1 MAYKTP
7 EQMLEIIKNEHLLTD
22 ACMTI
27 IDGRNEFGFHAA
39 EVPSGSVKD
48 MGDGSYEITIF
59 EDDDDLHIPVHIPV
73 TDKETTFWLISFKKG
88 EYNIIAV
95 QHDKGAG
102 EYTDVKKKEYMSVI
116 ALFLDHYHIGTRMR
130 LIGVLQ
136 YGYEQLK
143 KELNEKNEYKLLRD
157 YMDSSI
163 DIRRAEKMPDKYGI
177 RFHFHFD
184 DAE

>member
-48 MGDGSYEITIF
+48 MGDGSYEITIV
-59 EDDDDLHIPVHIPV
+59 EDDDDLHIPM
-73 TDKETTFWLISFKKG
+73 TNKETTFWLISFKKG

-95 QHDKGAG
+95 QHDKDAG
-102 EYTDVKKKEYMSVI
+102 EYADVKKKEYMSVI

-177 RFHFHFD
+177 RFHFHF
-184 DAE
+184 E

>member
-1 MAYKTP
+1 M
-7 EQMLEIIKNEHLLTD
+7 
-22 ACMTI
+22 
-27 IDGRNEFGFHAA
+27 
-39 EVPSGSVKD
+39 
-48 MGDGSYEITIF
+48 
-59 EDDDDLHIPVHIPV
+59 
-73 TDKETTFWLISFKKG
+73 
-88 EYNIIAV
+88 
-95 QHDKGAG
+95 QHDKDAG
-102 EYTDVKKKEYMSVI
+102 EYADVKKKEYMSVI
-116 ALFLDHYHIGTRMR
+116 ALFLDHYHIGTHMR

>member
-48 MGDGSYEITIF
+48 MGDGSYEITIA

-102 EYTDVKKKEYMSVI
+102 EYADVKKKEYMSVI

-136 YGYEQLK
+136 YGYDQLK

-157 YMDSSI
+157 YMDSII
-163 DIRRAEKMPDKYGI
+163 DIRRAEIMPDKYGI
-177 RFHFHFD
+177 LFHFHFD

>member
-48 MGDGSYEITIF
+48 MGDGSYEITIV
-59 EDDDDLHIPVHIPV
+59 EDDDDLHIPVHIPM
-73 TDKETTFWLISFKKG
+73 TNKETTFWLISFKKG

-95 QHDKGAG
+95 QHDKDAG
-102 EYTDVKKKEYMSVI
+102 EYADVKKKEYMSVI
-116 ALFLDHYHIGTRMR
+116 ALFLDHYHIGTHMR

-143 KELNEKNEYKLLRD
+143 KELNEKNEYKLLSD